1 MNTTNN
7 FESLRVLA
15 GNEIEK
21 VAICEL
27 LLQAGLE
34 QGLELTFKPP
44 CLIATSN
51 DGAVYTDFPI
61 TDEDQANITVVELR
75 ELVNCGKLAKLNLTT
90 RQQQVLQCVK
100 DASLDGVR
108 PYTWHIVKRM
118 LDKGHE
124 ITEKQCS
131 YDLGVI
137 IRTKGTGV
145 YSMKCDNH
153 PKLWI
158 YEAPKV
164 EVES

>member
-1 MNTTNN
+1 MTTNN
-7 FESLRVLA
+7 FKLLQILA

-21 VAICEL
+21 SIICEL
-27 LLQAGLE
+27 LQQAGLYLGVE
-34 QGLELTFKPP
+34 MTFTPP
-44 CLIATSN
+44 CLIATSK

-75 ELVNCGKLAKLNLTT
+75 ELVNCGKLAKLNLTN
-90 RQQQVLQCVK
+90 RQQQVLQCVM
-100 DASLDGVR
+100 DASLEGAR

-118 LDKGHE
+118 SAKGHE

-145 YSMKCDNH
+145 YSMKCDNR

-158 YEAPKV
+158 YEAPKA
-164 EVES
+164 EVKS

>member
-1 MNTTNN
+1 MTTTNN
-7 FESLRVLA
+7 FKLLQVLA

-21 VAICEL
+21 AAICEL
-27 LLQAGLE
+27 LQQAGLYLGVE
-34 QGLELTFKPP
+34 MTFTPP
-44 CLIATSN
+44 CLIATSK

-61 TDEDQANITVVELR
+61 TGEDQANITIIELR
-75 ELVNCGKLAKLNLTT
+75 ELVNSGKLSTLNLTT
-90 RQQQVLQCVK
+90 RQQHVLQCVM
-100 DASLDGVR
+100 DASLDGIR

-118 LDKGHE
+118 SAKGYE

-145 YSMKCDNH
+145 YSMKCDNR

-164 EVES
+164 EVKS

>member
-1 MNTTNN
+1 MTTTNN
-7 FESLRVLA
+7 FKLLQVLA

-21 VAICEL
+21 AAICEL
-27 LLQAGLE
+27 LQQAGLYLGVE
-34 QGLELTFKPP
+34 MTFTPP
-44 CLIATSN
+44 CLIATSK

-61 TDEDQANITVVELR
+61 TGEDQANITIIELR
-75 ELVNCGKLAKLNLTT
+75 ELVNSGKLSKLNLTT
-90 RQQQVLQCVK
+90 RQQQVLQCVM
-100 DASLDGVR
+100 DASLDGIH

-118 LDKGHE
+118 SAKGYE

-145 YSMKCDNH
+145 YSMKCDNR

-164 EVES
+164 EVKS